1 MLIAHCSLF
10 FMAQSRFNQNINGK
24 NQMKIATWNVNS
36 LKVRLPQVLAWLEE
50 QQPDILALQELKL
63 EQDKFPLEAFAD
75 IGFQAAYLGQKT
87 YNGVAIISKK
97 PLENVQCNMPNF
109 ADPQA
114 RFIAAT
120 IDGMRVICV
129 YCVNGESLE
138 SDKFQ
143 YKKQWFHH
151 LSGCLKNE
159 LAQHRNLVLLGDF
172 NIAPADIDLAEAE
185 KHAGKILCSDE
196 ERQWF
201 QSLLDLGLTDAVRFL
216 AKDEKIYTWWDYR
229 MNAFRRNLGM
239 RIDHILLTP
248 DLMQKITKY
257 QIDKTARAAE
267 RPSDHAPV
275 WVEIEK

>member
-1 MLIAHCSLF
+1 
-10 FMAQSRFNQNINGK
+10 
-24 NQMKIATWNVNS
+24 MKIATWNVNS
-36 LKVRLPQVLAWLEE
+36 LKVRLPQVLAWLDE
-50 QQPDILALQELKL
+50 QQADILALQELKL
-63 EQDKFPLEAFAD
+63 EQDKFPIEAFAD
-75 IGFQAAYLGQKT
+75 LGFQTAWLGQKT

-97 PLENVQCNMPNF
+97 PLANVQCNMPNF
-109 ADPQA
+109 ADPQS

-120 IDGMRVICV
+120 VDNLRVVCV

-143 YKKQWFHH
+143 YKKQWFNA
-151 LSGCLKNE
+151 LSGCLKQE
-159 LAQHRNLVLLGDF
+159 LAQYQNVVVLGDF
-172 NIAPADIDLAEAE
+172 NIAPDDIDVAEAE
-185 KHAGKILCSDE
+185 KHAGKILCSNE

-201 QSLLDLGLTDAVRFL
+201 QNLLALGFTDAVRFL

-248 DLMQKITKY
+248 NLMQKTTKY
-257 QIDKTARAAE
+257 QIDKTTRAAE

-275 WVEIEK
+275 WVEIQ

>member
-1 MLIAHCSLF
+1 
-10 FMAQSRFNQNINGK
+10 MAQSRFIQFK
-24 NQMKIATWNVNS
+24 TRTAQMKIATWNVNS

-50 QQPDILALQELKL
+50 QQPDILVLQELKL

-75 IGFQAAYLGQKT
+75 IGFQVAHWGQKT

-114 RFIAAT
+114 RLIATT

-151 LSGCLKNE
+151 LSGYLKNE
-159 LAQHRNLVLLGDF
+159 LAQYQNLVLLGDF
-172 NIAPADIDLAEAE
+172 NIAPADCDLAEAE

-248 DLMQKITKY
+248 DLMQKTTKY

>member
-1 MLIAHCSLF
+1 
-10 FMAQSRFNQNINGK
+10 
-24 NQMKIATWNVNS
+24 MKIATWNVNS
-36 LKVRLPQVLAWLEE
+36 LKVRLPQVLAWLDE

-63 EQDKFPLEAFAD
+63 EHDKFPIEAFAD
-75 IGFQAAYLGQKT
+75 LGFQAAWLGQKT

-97 PLENVQCNMPNF
+97 PLANVQCNMPNF
-109 ADPQA
+109 TDPQS

-120 IDGMRVICV
+120 VDNLRVVCV
-129 YCVNGESLE
+129 YCVNGERLE

-143 YKKQWFHH
+143 YKKQWFNT
-151 LSGCLKNE
+151 LSGCLKQE
-159 LAQHRNLVLLGDF
+159 LAQYQNVVVLGDF
-172 NIAPADIDLAEAE
+172 NIAPDDIDVAEAE
-185 KHAGKILCSDE
+185 KHAGKILCSNE

-201 QSLLDLGLTDAVRFL
+201 QNLLALGFIDAVRFL

-248 DLMQKITKY
+248 NLMQKTTKY
-257 QIDKTARAAE
+257 QIDKTERATE

-275 WVEIEK
+275 WVEIQ

>member
-1 MLIAHCSLF
+1 MGKDAHPTTV
-10 FMAQSRFNQNINGK
+10 FMAQSRFNKNINGK

-36 LKVRLPQVLAWLEE
+36 LKVRLPQVLDWLEQE
-50 QQPDILALQELKL
+50 SPDILALQELKL
-63 EQDKFPLEAFAD
+63 EQDKFPIEAFTD
-75 IGFQAAYLGQKT
+75 MGFQAAYLGQKT

-109 ADPQA
+109 PDPQS

-120 IDGMRVICV
+120 HDNLRVVCV

-143 YKKQWFHH
+143 YKKQWVNALF
-151 LSGCLKNE
+151 SCIENE
-159 LAQHRNLVLLGDF
+159 LAQHKNLVLLGDF
-172 NIAPADIDLAEAE
+172 NIVPANIDLAEAE

-216 AKDEKIYTWWDYR
+216 AKEEKIYTWWDYR

-248 DLMQKITKY
+248 DLMQKTTKY
-257 QIDKTARAAE
+257 QIDKNARSAE

-275 WVEIEK
+275 WIEW

>member
-1 MLIAHCSLF
+1 
-10 FMAQSRFNQNINGK
+10 
-24 NQMKIATWNVNS
+24 MKIATWNVNS
-36 LKVRLPQVLAWLEE
+36 LKVRLPQVLAWLDE

-63 EQDKFPLEAFAD
+63 EHDKFPIEAFAD
-75 IGFQAAYLGQKT
+75 LGFQAAWLGQKT

-97 PLENVQCNMPNF
+97 PLANVQCNMPNF
-109 ADPQA
+109 ADPQS

-120 IDGMRVICV
+120 IDDIRVICV
-129 YCVNGESLE
+129 YCVNGERLE

-143 YKKQWFHH
+143 YKKQWVNA
-151 LSGCLKNE
+151 LSGCLKQE
-159 LAQHRNLVLLGDF
+159 LAQYQNVVVLGDF
-172 NIAPADIDLAEAE
+172 NIAPDDIDVAEAE
-185 KHAGKILCSDE
+185 KHAGKILCSNE

-201 QSLLDLGLTDAVRFL
+201 QNLLALGFTDAVRFL

-248 DLMQKITKY
+248 NLMQKTTKY
-257 QIDKTARAAE
+257 QIDKTARATE

-275 WVEIEK
+275 WVEIQ

>member
-1 MLIAHCSLF
+1 
-10 FMAQSRFNQNINGK
+10 
-24 NQMKIATWNVNS
+24 MKIATWNVNS
-36 LKVRLPQVLAWLEE
+36 LKVRLPQVLAWLDE

-63 EQDKFPLEAFAD
+63 EQDKFPVNAFAD
-75 IGFQAAYLGQKT
+75 LGFQAAWLGQKT

-97 PLENVQCNMPNF
+97 PLANVQCNMPNF
-109 ADPQA
+109 ADPQS

-120 IDGMRVICV
+120 IDDIRVICV
-129 YCVNGESLE
+129 YCVNGERLE

-143 YKKQWFHH
+143 YKKQWFNA
-151 LSGCLKNE
+151 LSGCLKQE
-159 LAQHRNLVLLGDF
+159 LAQYQNVVVLGDF
-172 NIAPADIDLAEAE
+172 NIAPDNIDVAEAE
-185 KHAGKILCSDE
+185 KHAGKILCSNE

-201 QSLLDLGLTDAVRFL
+201 QNLLALGFTDAVRFL

-248 DLMQKITKY
+248 NLMQKTTKY

-275 WVEIEK
+275 WVEIQ